1 MKRILLAAL
10 VAVATTSLWADTI
23 TWTGGGDGESWKD
36 LANWKV
42 SSTDAAPSRIP
53 LSVEN
58 SGEAVVISGA
68 GVVVKYNAEDPRING
83 TESLTISDGA
93 KLVQT
98 VASWWYGDEGSVTI
112 DGGTFDT
119 GLCSGTH
126 TWPSFNVQNGG
137 TLIARTDISDA
148 NITLDATATYE
159 KTSANNYV
167 HTGTEKFTKFT
178 ATGLNVELSAT
189 AETATFDQDITW
201 TCKLFSAADI
211 PISWKAGSLVTWDT
225 NWGGYYNAAGT
236 IDIAEGW
243 TGSFTFAYAPSAVFA
258 SCFSGKIK
266 YKGKVLTAETFADLF
281 TVEATTVID
290 PSETVH
296 AASKVYLTPATDW
309 KVGML
314 TVSDR
319 TASGA
324 TVSATLAQ
332 AGEGAYS
339 VYMAYG
345 TDAITEAN
353 ILSVGT
359 EVTESDDAYTK
370 SLTGLT
376 EDTVYNYAFAIVT
389 NGAVAAFKADSFVA
403 SDYDYIYKDGA
414 WVGSNEPVNL
424 PASTD
429 SVLFAS
435 DYTTAGELRLDNKKV
450 KNAVLTSSTMLYGT
464 LQVVNSAVVNR
475 RKNMMNQ
482 ASYGFYGDN
491 ATPLNFVSESGNGT
505 IYRASSYTCRC
516 NDSQLDAFDDFFKCQ
531 TAKKILHNGV
541 QIDATDYAANFKR
554 TVATDKEAGT
564 FDYGDG
570 EVSVEMNVVTLTL
583 WDSLPA
589 DASGAWTVKDGARVK
604 LTENVKLDSLTV
616 EGTGAVIDL
625 NDHTLKVPANA
636 LTVNGEVIAK
646 GTYTGETLPTGF
658 TNGTVEVL
666 SPGLVLVFR

>member
-10 VAVATTSLWADTI
+10 VAVATATSLLADTI
-23 TWTGGGDGESWKD
+23 TWTGGGDGKSWSNKD
-36 LANWKV
+36 NWKA
-42 SSTDAAPSRIP
+42 SSTDAAPLSIP
-53 LSVEN
+53 LSAEN
-58 SGEAVVISGA
+58 SGDAVVISGA
-68 GVVVKYNAEDPRING
+68 GVIVEYDGGDPRINAS
-83 TESLTISDGA
+83 ESLTISDGA
-93 KLVQT
+93 TLEQT
-98 VASWWYGDEGSVTI
+98 VASWWFGDEGSVTI

-126 TWPSFNVQNGG
+126 AWPSFNVQNGG
-137 TLIARTDISDA
+137 TLIARTDIPDA

-201 TCKLFSAADI
+201 TCKLFSAAAI
-211 PISWKAGSLVTWDT
+211 TISWKAGSLVTWDT
-225 NWGGYYNAAGT
+225 NWGGYYNAGGT

-266 YKGKVLTAETFADLF
+266 YNGVELTAETFADLF

-290 PSETVH
+290 PNKTVH

-309 KVGML
+309 KVGTL

-332 AGEGAYS
+332 TGEGAYS

-345 TDAITEAN
+345 TDAITEEN

-359 EVTESDDAYTK
+359 EVTKSEDVYTE

-403 SDYDYIYKDGA
+403 SNYAYIYKDGA
-414 WVGSNEPVNL
+414 WVGGNEPVNL
-424 PASTD
+424 PASVD

-475 RKNMMNQ
+475 RNNMMNQ
-482 ASYGFYGDN
+482 APYGFYGDN

-516 NDSQLDAFDDFFKCQ
+516 TAAQYDDFYSNLIESGKLLFGSESIGSELYGSRF
-531 TAKKILHNGV
+531 TL
-541 QIDATDYAANFKR
+541 T
-554 TVATDKEAGT
+554 TSGT
-564 FDYGDG
+564 EQGTYD
-570 EVSVEMNVVTLTL
+570 EVETTMNIATLTL
-583 WDSLPA
+583 WDLLDSTA
-589 DASGAWTVKDGARVK
+589 TGAWTVKDGARVK
-604 LTENVKLDSLTV
+604 LTGNVKLDSLTV

-625 NDHTLKVPANA
+625 NDYTLKVPANS

-646 GTYTGETLPTGF
+646 GTHTDESLPPCF

-666 SPGLVLVFR
+666 SGGLVLVFR

>member
-1 MKRILLAAL
+1 MKRILPAAL

-137 TLIARTDISDA
+137 TLTDNSNIHAGQTVSPISYVKI
-148 NITLDATATYE
+148 NGTG
-159 KTSANNYV
+159 YV

-211 PISWKAGSLVTWDT
+211 SISWKAGSLVTWDT
-225 NWGGYYNAAGT
+225 NYGGYYNAAGT

-403 SDYDYIYKDGA
+403 SDYAYIYKDGA

-475 RKNMMNQ
+475 RNNMMNQ
-482 ASYGFYGDN
+482 APYGFYGDN

-554 TVATDKEAGT
+554 TVATDKESGT

>member
-1 MKRILLAAL
+1 MKKILLAAL
-10 VAVATTSLWADTI
+10 VAVATATSLLADTI

-42 SSTDAAPSRIP
+42 SSTDTAPTRIP
-53 LSVEN
+53 LSVDN
-58 SGEAVVISGA
+58 SGDAVVISGA
-68 GVVVKYNAEDPRING
+68 GVVVKYNGDDPRIND

-93 KLVQT
+93 TLVQT
-98 VASWWYGDEGSVTI
+98 VASWWYGKSGTVTI

-119 GLCSGTH
+119 GSCSGTH
-126 TWPSFNVQNGG
+126 EWPSFNVQNGG
-137 TLIARTDISDA
+137 TLIARTDIPDA

-211 PISWKAGSLVTWDT
+211 FISWKAGSLVTWDT

-258 SCFSGKIK
+258 SCFNKKIK
-266 YKGKVLTAETFADLF
+266 YNGEELTAKTFADLF

-290 PSETVH
+290 PDKTVH

-309 KVGML
+309 KVGTL

-332 AGEGAYS
+332 TGECAYS

-345 TDAITEAN
+345 TDAITEEN

-359 EVTESDDAYTK
+359 EVTKSEDAYTK
-370 SLTGLT
+370 PLTGLT

-403 SDYDYIYKDGA
+403 SDYAYIYKDGA
-414 WVGSNEPVNL
+414 WVGGNEPENL
-424 PASTD
+424 PASVD

-435 DYTTAGELRLDNKKV
+435 DYTTTGELRLDGKKV

-475 RKNMMNQ
+475 RNNMMNQ
-482 ASYGFYGDN
+482 APYGFYGDN

-516 NDSQLDAFDDFFKCQ
+516 TAAQYADFYSNLIESGKLLFGSESIGSELYGSRF
-531 TAKKILHNGV
+531 TL
-541 QIDATDYAANFKR
+541 T
-554 TVATDKEAGT
+554 TSGT
-564 FDYGDG
+564 EQGTYD
-570 EVSVEMNVVTLTL
+570 EVETTMNIATLTL
-583 WDSLPA
+583 WDLLDSTA
-589 DASGAWTVKDGARVK
+589 TGAWTVKDGARVK
-604 LTENVKLDSLTV
+604 LTGNVKLDALTV

-625 NDHTLKVPANA
+625 NGHTLKVPAKS
-636 LTVNGEVIAK
+636 LTVNGTVIAK
-646 GTYTGETLPTGF
+646 GTHTGESLPPCF

-666 SPGLVLVFR
+666 AGGLVLVFR